1 MIVLLNEAMDCLGK
15 LLTKTGLLKKDLDY
29 NLPRT
34 SMVIIFPLLGY
45 RKCFLYEARV
55 FIQYIGNYP
64 FLSRM
69 YPVFGIQG
77 ASWLLALSI

>member
-45 RKCFLYEARV
+45 RKCFLYEAR
-55 FIQYIGNYP
+55 Y
-64 FLSRM
+64 
-69 YPVFGIQG
+69 
-77 ASWLLALSI
+77 